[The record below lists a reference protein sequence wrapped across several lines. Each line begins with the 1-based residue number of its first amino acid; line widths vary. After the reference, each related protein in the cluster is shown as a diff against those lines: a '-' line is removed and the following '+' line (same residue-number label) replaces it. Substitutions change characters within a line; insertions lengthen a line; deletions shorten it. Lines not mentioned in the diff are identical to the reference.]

1 MNKAYQEV
9 IKVLGVVAFSMLL
22 VAVSL
27 YLSNRKV
34 NADIALGISA
44 SVFGTALM
52 MHSLRK

>member
-34 NADIALGISA
+34 NADIALEISA